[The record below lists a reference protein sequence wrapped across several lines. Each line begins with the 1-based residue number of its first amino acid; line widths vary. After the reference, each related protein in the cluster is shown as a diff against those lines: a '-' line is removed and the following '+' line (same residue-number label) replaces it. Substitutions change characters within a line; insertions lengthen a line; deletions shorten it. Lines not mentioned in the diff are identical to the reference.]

1 MFISLVASS
10 AVTYASPQQMM
21 AIVQKQKQLDQQLN
35 GCTNIC
41 VVGASGNLPGFGS
54 AQGDRTRQNAIARHY
69 LGQ

>member
-1 MFISLVASS
+1 MLVDLL
-10 AVTYASPQQMM
+10 TKYASPQQMM
-21 AIVQKQKQLDQQLN
+21 AIVEKQAQLDQKLN

-54 AQGDRTRQNAIARHY
+54 AQADRTRQNAIARHY